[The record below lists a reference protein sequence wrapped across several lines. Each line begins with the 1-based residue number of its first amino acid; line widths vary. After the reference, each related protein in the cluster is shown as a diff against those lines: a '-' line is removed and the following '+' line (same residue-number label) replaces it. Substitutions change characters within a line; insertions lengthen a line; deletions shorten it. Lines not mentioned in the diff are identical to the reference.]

1 MEFHGFGLMG
11 VWGVLFW
18 MIMLVVMFYLLR
30 LLLSPFFPESR
41 AKPDEQEAAL
51 VILKKRFARG
61 EIDEE
66 EFVRRKR
73 VLEEG

>member
-18 MIMLVVMFYLLR
+18 MIMLVVMFYLVR
-30 LLLSPFFPESR
+30 LLLSPFFPERR